1 MIVHANKQISEI
13 CYARKA
19 SEGGGAVRLTNIIRG
34 AQVVFGGL
42 APNVKWLKA
51 ATTQAIL
58 AAFGVVDGKAVIKA
72 TNAYLNALAAT
83 DPNKASAIAGFINE
97 DPMMVCSLGLQPQGV
112 QMPIRWLVG
121 DGNAWFS
128 TGYIPLGSDLEF
140 GVKFKMLAAGQG
152 NKGIFGK
159 GSYSNQIANAIYA
172 TCWTTGGYPNLV
184 MFGWQ
189 GKHGGWSGDTTGS
202 KYDYILDFHYI
213 LKSGASRFISTKDG
227 LADKDKS
234 YTESINYTDDGIP
247 MYFFKGNNAGASKSA
262 IAFGYAKQDGIE
274 KFLYYPCIHN
284 GELGMADIISKTW
297 KGNEAGSGAFTIAY
311 TLPDGTTWT
320 PANQTP

>member
-1 MIVHANKQISEI
+1 MITHGNKQISEI
-13 CYARKA
+13 VYARKA

-42 APNVKWLKA
+42 KPSFAWLEKA
-51 ATTQAIL
+51 TKAAIL
-58 AAFGVVDGKAVIKA
+58 AAFGQTDGKAVIKA
-72 TNAYLNALAAT
+72 TNAYLNALVAT
-83 DPNKASAIAGFINE
+83 DNTKASALEGFINE
-97 DPMMVCSLGLQPQGV
+97 DPMLVCSLGLQPQGM

-121 DGNAWFS
+121 DGTACFS

-159 GSYSNQIANAIYA
+159 GSCSNQIANAIYA
-172 TCWTTGGYPNLV
+172 TCWTKGGYPNLV

-189 GKHGGWSGDTTGS
+189 GKHGEWSGDITGS
-202 KYDYILDFHYI
+202 KYDYIWDFHYI
-213 LKSGASRFISTKDG
+213 LKSGAVRFISTKDG
-227 LADKDKS
+227 DADKDKS
-234 YTESINYTDDGIP
+234 YTEPINYTDDGIP

-262 IAFGYAKQDGIE
+262 IAFGYAKQDGKE
-274 KFLYYPCIHN
+274 KFIYYPCIHN

-297 KGNEAGSGAFTIAY
+297 KGNEAGSGSFSIAY
-311 TLPDGTTWT
+311 TLPDGTPWT
-320 PANQTP
+320 PLNQTP